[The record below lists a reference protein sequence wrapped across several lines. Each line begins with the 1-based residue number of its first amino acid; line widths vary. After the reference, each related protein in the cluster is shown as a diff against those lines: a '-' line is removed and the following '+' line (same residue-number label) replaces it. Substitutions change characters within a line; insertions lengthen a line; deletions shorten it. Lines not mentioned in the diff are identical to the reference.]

1 MENSRAMFSPD
12 SLLLCKEKV
21 GSLEDEE
28 DEKMEF
34 GSVVE
39 DGCDDEY
46 IKVLLDREI
55 ASGGLKMEEFLQS
68 SWIQARL
75 DGIHYILRTR
85 EVLGFGVQTAY
96 VSVTYLD
103 RFLSRRSVDA
113 EKLWAVRLLSMA
125 CISLAAKME
134 ESVVPALSEFC
145 LGDYNFESSVI
156 QRMELLVLS
165 TLEWKMGPITP
176 FAYVQFFANKFFDN
190 PPPRNGVS
198 RTMELILSS
207 MKDVK
212 IMSHKPSVIA
222 AAATLFVLD
231 QELTIDALK
240 LKISALT
247 SSGSYN
253 IDNIISCYNL
263 VQEMDIE
270 RLKLSKGIK
279 SPDLSPIQIQRAEA
293 CGNSSVAT
301 AAIAKR
307 KRLVFNQND
316 QYGDVPDKKEKH

>member
-1 MENSRAMFSPD
+1 MFSPD

-125 CISLAAKME
+125 CLSLAAKME

-145 LGDYNFESSVI
+145 LG
-156 QRMELLVLS
+156 L
-165 TLEWKMGPITP
+165 
-176 FAYVQFFANKFFDN
+176 
-190 PPPRNGVS
+190 
-198 RTMELILSS
+198 
-207 MKDVK
+207 
-212 IMSHKPSVIA
+212 
-222 AAATLFVLD
+222 
-231 QELTIDALK
+231 
-240 LKISALT
+240 
-247 SSGSYN
+247 
-253 IDNIISCYNL
+253 
-263 VQEMDIE
+263 
-270 RLKLSKGIK
+270 
-279 SPDLSPIQIQRAEA
+279 
-293 CGNSSVAT
+293 
-301 AAIAKR
+301 
-307 KRLVFNQND
+307 
-316 QYGDVPDKKEKH
+316 

>member
-125 CISLAAKME
+125 CLSLAAKME

-156 QRMELLVLS
+156 QRMELL
-165 TLEWKMGPITP
+165 
-176 FAYVQFFANKFFDN
+176 FFANKFFDN

-231 QELTIDALK
+231 QKLTIDALK

-316 QYGDVPDKKEKH
+316 QYGDVPDKKEKR

>member
-28 DEKMEF
+28 EEKVEF

-46 IKVLLDREI
+46 IKALLDREI
-55 ASGGLKMEEFLQS
+55 ASGGLQMEEFLQKS
-68 SWIQARL
+68 RL

-113 EKLWAVRLLSMA
+113 EKSWAVRLLSMA
-125 CISLAAKME
+125 CLSLAAKME
-134 ESVVPALSEFC
+134 ESVVPALSDLC

-156 QRMELLVLS
+156 QRMELLVLN
-165 TLEWKMGPITP
+165 TLEWKMGSITP
-176 FAYVQFFANKFFDN
+176 FAYVHFFANKLFDKS
-190 PPPRNGVS
+190 PPRNGVS
-198 RTMELILSS
+198 RTMELILGST
-207 MKDVK
+207 KDVK
-212 IMSHKPSVIA
+212 IMSHRPSVIA
-222 AAATLFVLD
+222 AAATLFVMD
-231 QELTIDALK
+231 QGLTTDALK

-263 VQEMDIE
+263 VQEMDIA

-293 CGNSSVAT
+293 CGNSSVAS

-316 QYGDVPDKKEKH
+316 DVPADKKEKSSEN

>member
-1 MENSRAMFSPD
+1 MENSRALFSPD

-34 GSVVE
+34 GSIVE

-46 IKVLLDREI
+46 MKVLLDREI
-55 ASGGLKMEEFLQS
+55 SSGGLKMEEFLQS
-68 SWIQARL
+68 SWIQGARL

-96 VSVTYLD
+96 LSVTYLD

-113 EKLWAVRLLSMA
+113 EKSWALRLLSMA
-125 CISLAAKME
+125 CLSLAAKME

-156 QRMELLVLS
+156 QRMELL
-165 TLEWKMGPITP
+165 
-176 FAYVQFFANKFFDN
+176 FFANKFFDN
-190 PPPRNGVS
+190 SSPRNGVS
-198 RTMELILSS
+198 RTMDLILGS
-207 MKDVK
+207 MKYVK
-212 IMSHKPSVIA
+212 IMSHRPSVIA
-222 AAATLFVLD
+222 AAAALFVLD

-240 LKISALT
+240 LKISDLT
-247 SSGSYN
+247 GSYD

-293 CGNSSVAT
+293 CGNSSVAS